1 MSRSM
6 RRLAVACLSIL
17 LWAISALLSPA
28 IAQTSAQP
36 SVPAADCHAGSL
48 ITVVAHLDDDLLFV
62 NPGISDKLAAGWC
75 VTTVHLIGGAN
86 GANFDYVKL
95 REKGT
100 RLAYARM
107 AGVADDWI
115 ESTVDFAGKPVHQML
130 LRQQPRVKLLEVRL
144 PGGGVRGGRVP
155 LGLLWDKG
163 ESIDTYPL
171 NADGSNTIKYDRA
184 ALIATVRAMLAPATE
199 IYTLNPDTVPFI
211 EHPDHIYAARITRI
225 AAQGLGRDIPIGY
238 HVTYP
243 TGGLPKNLDAA
254 DTQKKRDDVAS
265 YFAIDGDDNGGH
277 VFGEYQWDG
286 NWVARRYWT
295 RAHAS
300 DPGPDFQPRS
310 MQIVNEYSSQCVTSA
325 GLGAAPTLAAC
336 TGAKTQDWHWQQ
348 VSAAPGTRNTAQLVD
363 ETTRQCVAERS
374 GTLIEEACA
383 PPDSAD
389 AAQKWTPW
397 DFGYVYT
404 PLGHCLAGRN
414 GALAAGS
421 CSALTTES
429 RWAPSAQTQW
439 TDNREE
445 GGLFGDV
452 RGDNIDDAA
461 SAAAGER
468 RSSVVY
474 VQRRKDGPGFN
485 VWVADMSRLETAEP
499 WYLNAIPF
507 DAHATAPTCSANRLC
522 FDSVR
527 FLLGDFDGDGRADLM
542 VISPRNGG
550 TAFWLMRSTGTRFE
564 APKLWYQTG
573 TAWTPANAQQYVA
586 GNFTGS
592 GRADVMIAHKRGDG
606 GLNLWVLASVG
617 KNGRAPALWMQAHD
631 LSTNTRFLPMHTAG
645 SPRTGLVAIENMN
658 GAMAITQLTSSG
670 SAFAG
675 TLRGNTY
682 PQFSSAM
689 TKVTAGDINGDG
701 TDDLVMLQP
710 RGDGPDIDVWT
721 LKGGGTPVLAG
732 TLKEAS
738 YADALPHIVQRERRS
753 TLVLFKRAN
762 AKLGPFYYTGGA
774 PMLIGYDFDSALK
787 LGPAQIWSEMPG
799 LFSESLWL
807 RNLQ

>member
-1 MSRSM
+1 MQESRSM

-17 LWAISALLSPA
+17 LWAVSALLSPA
-28 IAQTSAQP
+28 IAQTSTP
-36 SVPAADCHAGSL
+36 TADCRAGSL

-62 NPGISDKLAAGWC
+62 NPGISDKLSAGWC

-184 ALIATVRAMLAPATE
+184 ALVATVRAMLAPATE

-243 TGGLPKNLDAA
+243 TGGLPKNLAAA

-325 GLGAAPTLAAC
+325 GAGAAPTLAAC
-336 TGAKTQDWHWQQ
+336 TGATTQNWHWQE
-348 VSAAPGTRNTAQLVD
+348 VSAAPGTKNTAQLVD
-363 ETTRQCVAERS
+363 ETTQQCVAERD
-374 GTLIEEACA
+374 GKLTEEACS
-383 PPDSAD
+383 PPVSAD

-414 GALAAGS
+414 GALVAGG
-421 CSALTTES
+421 CSSLTTES
-429 RWAPSAQTQW
+429 RWAPSAKTQW

-445 GGLFGDV
+445 GALFGNV
-452 RGDNIDDAA
+452 RGGDA
-461 SAAAGER
+461 EDH
-468 RSSVVY
+468 RSSAVY

-485 VWVADMSRLETAEP
+485 VWVADMSRLETAES
-499 WYLNAIPF
+499 WYLNAVPF
-507 DAHATAPTCSANRLC
+507 DAHATAPTCSANTLC

-527 FLLGDFDGDGRADLM
+527 FLLGDFDGDGREDLM

-564 APKLWYQTG
+564 APKLWYQTSA
-573 TAWTPANAQQYVA
+573 AWTPANAQQYVA

-606 GLNLWVLASVG
+606 GLNLWVLASAG
-617 KNGRAPALWMQAHD
+617 KTGRAPALWMQAKD
-631 LSTNTRFLPMHTAG
+631 IGTSARFLPVHTAG
-645 SPRTGLVAIENMN
+645 SQKAGLVAIETVNN
-658 GAMAITQLTSSG
+658 AMTITQLSSSG
-670 SAFAG
+670 STFAG
-675 TLRGNTY
+675 TLRGNGY

-689 TKVTAGDINGDG
+689 TKVAAGDMDGDG
-701 TDDLVMLQP
+701 TDDLVLLQP

-721 LKGGGTPVLAG
+721 IKRAATLGTPELAG

-738 YADALPHIVQRERRS
+738 YADALPHIVQREQRP

-774 PMLIGYDFDSALK
+774 PMLIGYDFDSARK
-787 LGPAQIWSEMPG
+787 LGSAQIWSEMPG

>member
-1 MSRSM
+1 MQESRSM
-6 RRLAVACLSIL
+6 RRLAAACLSIL
-17 LWAISALLSPA
+17 LWALSALLSPA
-28 IAQTSAQP
+28 IAQTSTP
-36 SVPAADCHAGSL
+36 TADCHAGSL

-107 AGVADDWI
+107 AGVPDDWI

-243 TGGLPKNLDAA
+243 TGGLPKNLAAA

-325 GLGAAPTLAAC
+325 G
-336 TGAKTQDWHWQQ
+336 
-348 VSAAPGTRNTAQLVD
+348 R
-363 ETTRQCVAERS
+363 
-374 GTLIEEACA
+374 
-383 PPDSAD
+383 
-389 AAQKWTPW
+389 
-397 DFGYVYT
+397 
-404 PLGHCLAGRN
+404 
-414 GALAAGS
+414 
-421 CSALTTES
+421 
-429 RWAPSAQTQW
+429 
-439 TDNREE
+439 
-445 GGLFGDV
+445 
-452 RGDNIDDAA
+452 
-461 SAAAGER
+461 R
-468 RSSVVY
+468 RSPPARAL
-474 VQRRKDGPGFN
+474 RR
-485 VWVADMSRLETAEP
+485 
-499 WYLNAIPF
+499 
-507 DAHATAPTCSANRLC
+507 
-522 FDSVR
+522 
-527 FLLGDFDGDGRADLM
+527 
-542 VISPRNGG
+542 
-550 TAFWLMRSTGTRFE
+550 
-564 APKLWYQTG
+564 
-573 TAWTPANAQQYVA
+573 
-586 GNFTGS
+586 
-592 GRADVMIAHKRGDG
+592 
-606 GLNLWVLASVG
+606 
-617 KNGRAPALWMQAHD
+617 
-631 LSTNTRFLPMHTAG
+631 
-645 SPRTGLVAIENMN
+645 RTGIGRRYRRHRGRKTRRNSSMKPRISASSN
-658 GAMAITQLTSSG
+658 AMAS
-670 SAFAG
+670 
-675 TLRGNTY
+675 
-682 PQFSSAM
+682 
-689 TKVTAGDINGDG
+689 
-701 TDDLVMLQP
+701 
-710 RGDGPDIDVWT
+710 
-721 LKGGGTPVLAG
+721 
-732 TLKEAS
+732 
-738 YADALPHIVQRERRS
+738 
-753 TLVLFKRAN
+753 
-762 AKLGPFYYTGGA
+762 
-774 PMLIGYDFDSALK
+774 
-787 LGPAQIWSEMPG
+787 
-799 LFSESLWL
+799 
-807 RNLQ
+807 

>member
-1 MSRSM
+1 M
-6 RRLAVACLSIL
+6 RAWLSIL
-17 LWAISALLSPA
+17 LWAVGALLTPA
-28 IAQTSAQP
+28 IAQTP
-36 SVPAADCHAGSL
+36 VPDCHAGSL

-107 AGVADDWI
+107 AGVPDEWI

-130 LRQQPRVKLLEVRL
+130 LKQQPRVKLLEVRL

-163 ESIDTYPL
+163 QSIETYPL
-171 NADGSNTIKYDRA
+171 NADGSNVVKYDRA
-184 ALIATVRAMLAPATE
+184 SLIATVRAMLTPATE

-243 TGGLPKNLDAA
+243 TGGLPKNLSAA

-295 RAHAS
+295 RAHTS

-325 GLGAAPTLAAC
+325 GAGAAPTLTAC
-336 TGAKTQDWHWQQ
+336 NGAKTQDWHWQQ
-348 VSAAPGTRNTAQLVD
+348 VSAAPGTKNTAQLVD
-363 ETTRQCVAERS
+363 ETTRQCVAERN
-374 GTLIEEACA
+374 GALIEEACA

-389 AAQKWTPW
+389 AAQNWTPW

-404 PLGHCLAGRN
+404 PLGHCLAAHN
-414 GALAAGS
+414 GALQAGA
-421 CSALTTES
+421 CSSLTAES
-429 RWAPSAQTQW
+429 RWAPSSKTQW
-439 TDNREE
+439 TDVREE
-445 GGLFGDV
+445 GALFGDV
-452 RGDNIDDAA
+452 RGDAA
-461 SAAAGER
+461 DRRPSA
-468 RSSVVY
+468 VY

-499 WYLNAIPF
+499 WYLNAVPF
-507 DAHATAPTCSANRLC
+507 DPNATAPTCSANTLC

-527 FLLGDFDGDGRADLM
+527 FLIGDFEGDGRDDLM

-564 APKLWYQTG
+564 APQLWYQTSA
-573 TAWTPANAQQYVA
+573 AWTPGNAQQYVA
-586 GNFTGS
+586 GDFTGD
-592 GRADVMIAHKRGDG
+592 GRADVMIAHKRGDA
-606 GLNLWVLASVG
+606 GLESVG
-617 KNGRAPALWMQAHD
+617 VGKRGHNWPRARFVDGGKRHERRRALLADANGRLAAH
-631 LSTNTRFLPMHTAG
+631 
-645 SPRTGLVAIENMN
+645 
-658 GAMAITQLTSSG
+658 
-670 SAFAG
+670 G
-675 TLRGNTY
+675 TCRDR
-682 PQFSSAM
+682 
-689 TKVTAGDINGDG
+689 K
-701 TDDLVMLQP
+701 
-710 RGDGPDIDVWT
+710 RERRDGPHAAHEFRQRFRRHVARQHVSAVFIDDDEGRGRRYRWRRHRRLSSCCSLAAT
-721 LKGGGTPVLAG
+721 VLMSTSGRSRAG
-732 TLKEAS
+732 PRPARPCALERCSESS
-738 YADALPHIVQRERRS
+738 YADALPAIVRREHRQ

-762 AKLGPFYYTGGA
+762 AKLGPYYYTGGA
-774 PMLIGYDFDSALK
+774 PMLIGYDFDNAFK
-787 LGPAQIWSEMPG
+787 LGPAQIWSELPG

-807 RNLQ
+807 RNLSQ